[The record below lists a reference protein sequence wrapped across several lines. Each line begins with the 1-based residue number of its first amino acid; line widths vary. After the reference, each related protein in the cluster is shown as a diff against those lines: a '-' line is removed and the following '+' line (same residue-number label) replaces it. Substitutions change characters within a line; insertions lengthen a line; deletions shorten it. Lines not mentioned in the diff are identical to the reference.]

1 MKQQSQSAP
10 SGAAPTMSAPAPE
23 AQSSAVPAQDTV
35 GNATLAKSVKP
46 PGREPSAFDA
56 LGGLDEEGGSQGAAE
71 AETQQGAAKGP
82 VKKKAPAPAGAP
94 TGTVEGDPVS
104 RPATVKKGAKGAL
117 IGAGDVTLNSSA
129 EAGSPVA
136 TVPNGTP
143 CKVTDVAG
151 ASIKVQARV
160 GKEKK
165 EGWVAASVF
174 SDQPGMA
181 KDEDDSSM
189 FQDQVY
195 SDFGK
200 DQLPGKDPG
209 KEVAAQGGLGD
220 CFLVS
225 SIAAVTF
232 ANPDFMKGVVRWDDK
247 KKRYVVKFHQEMAK
261 GKMVPVEIEVDG
273 FLPTERSNRAD
284 PSFAGDPGQPQ
295 WGAIIEKAYAKWK
308 GGYDVL
314 DEGGTG
320 EEAMAAITGIK
331 SIAKDPSS
339 MEEADVIPYFKE
351 AQKNGLAVYAGVVNS
366 VKAVDQQPFKGSGS
380 GPYTA
385 DVAKSHDWNEI
396 QPGSVKV
403 TDKSGKVAEAWD
415 EGEEDAKE
423 GPMAGD
429 DVKSGKVQYKDNK
442 VQLTYEKGKAPKA
455 PGDLNLA
462 FDAHGVVLPAK
473 TLIGNH
479 AYVFQ
484 GVVGGKTLQFYN
496 PWGSYQ
502 PKAVTAAEF
511 LQFFDSLATNAVPGG
526 KKGK

>member
-1 MKQQSQSAP
+1 MKQQSAAAP
-10 SGAAPTMSAPAPE
+10 VGAAPVAAAPVADAPSE
-23 AQSSAVPAQDTV
+23 SAVPAQNTV
-35 GNATLAKSVKP
+35 GNASLAKSVKP
-46 PGREPSAFDA
+46 PAAEPSPFDA
-56 LGGLDEEGGSQGAAE
+56 MGGLEGDAALASTEPTKEAAKRGPAKKAGAA
-71 AETQQGAAKGP
+71 
-82 VKKKAPAPAGAP
+82 AGAP

-104 RPATVKKGAKGAL
+104 RPALVKKGAKGAL
-117 IGAGDVTLNSSA
+117 IGAGDVSLLSSP
-129 EAGSPVA
+129 EAGASAVA

-143 CKVTDVAG
+143 CKVTDTKETW
-151 ASIKVQARV
+151 IKVQARA

-165 EGWVAASVF
+165 EGWVAAATF

-181 KDEDDSSM
+181 KDEDDPSL

-200 DQLPGKDPG
+200 GQLPGADPK
-209 KEVAAQGGLGD
+209 KEVAAQGALGD

-247 KKRYVVKFHQEMAK
+247 KKRYVVKFHQEISK
-261 GKMVPVEIEVDG
+261 GKFVPVEIEVDG
-273 FLPTERSNRAD
+273 FLPTERGARND

-331 SIAKDPSS
+331 SVAKDPGS
-339 MEEADVIPYFKE
+339 MEEKDVVPYFKE
-351 AQKNGLAVYAGVVNS
+351 AKKNGLAVYAGVVNS

-385 DVAKSHDWNEI
+385 SVAQSHEWNEI
-396 QPGSVKV
+396 QPGSVSI

-423 GPMAGD
+423 GPIDGD

-442 VQLTYEKGKAPKA
+442 VEVTYDKGKAPKA
-455 PGDLNLA
+455 PGDLNLG
-462 FDAHGVVLPAK
+462 FEAHGVVLPAK

-484 GVVGGKTLQFYN
+484 DVVNGKMLQFYN

-502 PKAVTAAEF
+502 PKPITAAEF
-511 LQFFDSLATNAVPGG
+511 LQFFDALATNAVPGG